1 MDHRFLRIIKANI
14 CLLPGIILL
23 AACVLHVKA
32 SGVEELKNIWYET
45 RYYPIYQDGPEWQKH
60 SMEDTFEINN
70 PPYDLL
76 FSMSSD
82 ELADLLFE
90 SPYLTQL
97 LTYYGEDGC
106 NEYTTFFAFM
116 EHHSEIF
123 YELLR
128 REDGIT
134 AILDRYRSSGVDASW
149 LNNTANTDTTKGMYR
164 WWAEIFG
171 SQFMH
176 EYSDVFTE
184 EETDLARLI
193 LSEKNSIYDASSGSP
208 LSDGSYFDVSD
219 IEYRT
224 GNTAGMIRAKFLSED
239 EISEKEKTF
248 IEAAAVTET
257 EEEPEEPASGPEET
271 VSEPAGG
278 EAGGPGD
285 GHIII
290 YVISGASVLAG
301 FACIVIYIRRR
312 KGIK

>member
-1 MDHRFLRIIKANI
+1 MDHRCLRIIKANI
-14 CLLPGIILL
+14 CLLPGIFLL
-23 AACVLHVKA
+23 AAGVLYVKA
-32 SGVEELKNIWYET
+32 SGIEDLKNTWYET

-116 EHHSEIF
+116 EHHSDIF

-134 AILDRYRSSGVDASW
+134 AILNRYRSSGVDASW
-149 LNNTANTDTTKGMYR
+149 LNNTANTDMTKGMYR

-193 LSEKNSIYDASSGSP
+193 MSEKNSIYDASSGSP
-208 LSDGSYFDVSD
+208 NSDPIYFDVSD
-219 IEYRT
+219 IEYRS
-224 GNTAGMIRAKFLSED
+224 GNSAGVVRAKFLSEY
-239 EISEKEKTF
+239 EISEREKAF
-248 IEAAAVTET
+248 NDAAAITGT
-257 EEEPEEPASGPEET
+257 EEESEEPASGPDDIE
-271 VSEPAGG
+271 GNK
-278 EAGGPGD
+278 PGT
-285 GHIII
+285 GRGVI
-290 YVISGASVLAG
+290 YVLAG
-301 FACIVIYIRRR
+301 ASALAVFACVVIYICRR
-312 KGIK
+312 KRIK

>member
-1 MDHRFLRIIKANI
+1 M
-14 CLLPGIILL
+14 PGIILL
-23 AACVLHVKA
+23 AAGVLYVNA
-32 SGVEELKNIWYET
+32 SGIEDLKNAWYET

-76 FSMSSD
+76 FSMPSD
-82 ELADLLFE
+82 ELAYLLFE

-116 EHHSEIF
+116 EHHSDIF

-134 AILDRYRSSGVDASW
+134 AILNRYRSSGVDASW

-171 SQFMH
+171 SQFLH

-193 LSEKNSIYDASSGSP
+193 MSEKNSIYDASSGSP
-208 LSDGSYFDVSD
+208 NSDPIYFDVSD
-219 IEYRT
+219 IEYRS
-224 GNTAGMIRAKFLSED
+224 GNSAGVVRVKFLSEY
-239 EISEKEKTF
+239 EISEREKAF
-248 IEAAAVTET
+248 NDAAAITGT
-257 EEEPEEPASGPEET
+257 EEESEEPASGPEET
-271 VSEPAGG
+271 AS
-278 EAGGPGD
+278 GPDDIEGNKP
-285 GHIII
+285 GTGRGVI
-290 YVISGASVLAG
+290 YVLAG
-301 FACIVIYIRRR
+301 ASALAVFACVVIYICRR
-312 KGIK
+312 KRIK